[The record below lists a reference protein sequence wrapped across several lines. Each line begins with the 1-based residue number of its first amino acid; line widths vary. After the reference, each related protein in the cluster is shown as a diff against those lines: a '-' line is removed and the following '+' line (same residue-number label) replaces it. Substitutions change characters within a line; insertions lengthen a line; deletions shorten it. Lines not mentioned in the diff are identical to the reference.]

1 MTSRRID
8 TWVWALIYLGMI
20 LIGLGLSLLRGDASL
35 GWIIA
40 SIGAALVVA
49 GIVLIW
55 MRSRMKS

>member
-20 LIGLGLSLLRGDASL
+20 LIGLGLSLLRGDAWL
-35 GWIIA
+35 GWIVA
-40 SIGAALVVA
+40 SVGATLVAA

-55 MRSRMKS
+55 MRSRMKP

>member
-8 TWVWALIYLGMI
+8 TWVWVLIYLGMI
-20 LIGLGLSLLRGDASL
+20 LIGLGLSLLRGDAAL

>member
-49 GIVLIW
+49 GIVLIG